1 MNMSK
6 IASGF
11 LIGILLATSVAGC
24 TSTPTRSST
33 GEYIDDSVV
42 TTSIKALIYD
52 DPELKIGQISVKTY
66 KGVVQLSG
74 FVNSKQA
81 ADKAAA
87 LARSVKGVDRVDN
100 SLIVK

>member
-11 LIGILLATSVAGC
+11 LIGLLLATSVAGC

-42 TTSIKALIYD
+42 TSSIKALIYD